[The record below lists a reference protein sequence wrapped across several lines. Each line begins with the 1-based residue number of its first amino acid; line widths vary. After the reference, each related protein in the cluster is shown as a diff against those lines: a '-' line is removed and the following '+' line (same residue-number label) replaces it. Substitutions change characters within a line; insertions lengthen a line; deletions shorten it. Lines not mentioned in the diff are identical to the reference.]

1 MAKKQLYGNIYDLSI
16 IENSLG
22 EPLFDYNYVIALPS
36 ITSAKYGN
44 YAEIVGNRCS
54 SVNIPFRTF
63 NAEEIQTANQKRY
76 YAGLSEISNVD
87 MEFYE
92 DINMITTIY
101 FLAWQSKIRQK
112 HNGNK
117 YNTLPSDYKRY
128 VEVYIIDNAGYLN
141 ASFILKGAFPLSVEP
156 IQLGNEGQNISI
168 RVSLQVDEVDIVGL
182 DVI

>member
-22 EPLFDYNYVIALPS
+22 EPLFDYNYVVALPS
-36 ITSAKYGN
+36 ITSDKYGN
-44 YAEIVGNRCS
+44 FAEIVGNRCS

-101 FLAWQSKIRQK
+101 FLAWQYKIREK
-112 HNGNK
+112 HNGNM
-117 YNTLPSDYKRY
+117 YNTLPSNYKRH